1 MDTAN
6 VLKSLRLRMGLTQ
19 DEFAKL
25 VGVHQPHVSR
35 SEKPGYV
42 CDIAY
47 LKRVSEKTGKKLIMH
62 YGR

>member
-1 MDTAN
+1 
-6 VLKSLRLRMGLTQ
+6 MGLTQ

-35 SEKPGYV
+35 SEKPGYI